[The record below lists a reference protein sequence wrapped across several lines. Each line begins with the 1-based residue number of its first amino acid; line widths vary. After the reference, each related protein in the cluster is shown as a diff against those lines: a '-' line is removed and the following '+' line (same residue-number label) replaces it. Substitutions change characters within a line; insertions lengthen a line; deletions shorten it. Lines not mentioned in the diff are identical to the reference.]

1 MMPLTSLLATLL
13 LAAYGVMPI
22 RRKTIDTAF
31 CNRPH
36 LLKTGEPVA
45 HCCHVLPVDALTAEA
60 EGLTLIAARI
70 MAGKAATGPLRAHPG
85 IWRTRRR

>member
-1 MMPLTSLLATLL
+1 MMPFSSLLTVLL
-13 LAAYGVMPI
+13 LAVNGVIPA
-22 RRKTIDTAF
+22 RRKTVSTAF

-45 HCCHVLPVDALTAEA
+45 HCCRVLPVEALEAEA
-60 EGLTLIAARI
+60 DGHALFAARI
-70 MAGKAATGPLRAHPG
+70 MAGKACVGPLMAHPG